1 MIKYREKPAAQ
12 PAGKCLAF
20 SISGPRQMNSCRSSR
35 QNSPASLHAHR
46 SEVDP
51 VGTASCSRLFK
62 NQLIAVDSD
71 RGSSSVA
78 LGNWPRGDSEFQG
91 SQKVLLSKK
100 KVHGSQPRV
109 RKPEIDRFKF
119 RIAYVSDT
127 QILRGSLSAASK
139 TIFASE
145 YSIFSIF
152 RDRQVLHTF
161 AELEAQTGMKKSS
174 KF

>member
-1 MIKYREKPAAQ
+1 
-12 PAGKCLAF
+12 
-20 SISGPRQMNSCRSSR
+20 MNSCRSSR

-145 YSIFSIF
+145 YSVFSIF